1 MATANADLLES
12 LRKDLER
19 ADDLLLRDDPETEPY
34 KSRYEA
40 RDVLETI
47 LERTRELGNESLQ
60 RQIGAHVHAKIGAIS
75 NEVEELAK
83 SQEDL
88 EKALKLVEEEEGPR
102 STSMGRTIIPR
113 LICLNQV
120 SLLFVFKCL

>member
-1 MATANADLLES
+1 MATANADLLKS

-47 LERTRELGNESLQ
+47 LERSRELGNESLQ
-60 RQIGAHVHAKIGAIS
+60 RQISAHVHAKIGAIS

-88 EKALKLVEEEEGPR
+88 EKTLKLVEEEEGPR

-120 SLLFVFKCL
+120 CLLFAFNCL